1 MHERERYFNWFIVA
15 EFLAD
20 TRQPVD
26 AVKEY
31 AKEVL
36 SLGLLFME
44 FNDSIREGDGC
55 RILRCWRYF
64 LPLFKASYRTNYAVE
79 AITLLAQEKYLMSP
93 RMSMQLKWSRT
104 INVHGR
110 AGKNIPADLHMEHLN
125 RVCKG
130 AISGLGANVTD
141 NSIQRVGKCIGRIQS
156 TLRQYDAVNDIQ
168 EESGSHTRH
177 STDVDMSTVLKQLKK
192 SLVFDHK
199 PGRIHRSYPKFTS
212 NLVKKASRE
221 KLLLWMHDRMQKLLV
236 YH

>member
-1 MHERERYFNWFIVA
+1 MLTHANQ
-15 EFLAD
+15 L
-20 TRQPVD
+20 
-26 AVKEY
+26 KEY
-31 AKEVL
+31 TKEIL
-36 SLGLLFME
+36 SLGLLF
-44 FNDSIREGDGC
+44 NDSICEGDGC
-55 RILRCWRYF
+55 HILRCWRYF
-64 LPLFKASYRTNYAVE
+64 LPLFKASDRTNYAIE
-79 AITLLAQEKYLMSP
+79 AFTLLAQEKYLMSP

-141 NSIQRVGKCIGRIQS
+141 NSIQRVEKCIGRIQS

-177 STDVDMSTVLKQLKK
+177 STDVDMSTVLKK

-199 PGRIHRSYPKFTS
+199 PSRIHRSYPKFTS
-212 NLVKKASRE
+212 NL
-221 KLLLWMHDRMQKLLV
+221 
-236 YH
+236 